1 MDFWNLA
8 NGIIFLLQTTIGILG
23 NFSLIFYYLILYY
36 RQCTL
41 KPTDLILMHIM
52 VANALIIL
60 SFGVPHTMAAFG
72 LKPFLNDLACRLLV
86 YTQVLGR
93 SVSISTTC
101 LLSVFQAMTISPRES
116 CWKDHKA
123 RSARYIGCSIS
134 ILWVISILTTFLSC
148 AHTFITVNSKNIT
161 RKRDLGYC
169 SSVEHNEISDPLYT
183 ALIVCPEIFLS
194 VLIVWCSMSMV
205 LFLYRHKQRVQHIR
219 STRGSSRTSP
229 DARATQNILG
239 LVSTFMVFYTVS
251 SILHGCI
258 SLLYNHN
265 WWLPTINRV
274 ICLCFPSFA
283 PFVLMN
289 PSSILS
295 RFIKSG

>member
-52 VANALIIL
+52 AANALIIL

-72 LKPFLNDLACRLLV
+72 MKPFLNDLACRLLV

-116 CWKDHKA
+116 CWKDHKV

-148 AHTFITVNSKNIT
+148 VHTFITMNSKNIT
-161 RKRDLGYC
+161 RKWDFGYC
-169 SSVEHNEISDPLYT
+169 SSVERNEVSDSLYA

-194 VLIVWCSMSMV
+194 VLTAWCSMSMV
-205 LFLYRHKQRVQHIR
+205 VILYRHKRRVQHIR
-219 STRGSSRTSP
+219 SSHGSSRTSP
-229 DARATQNILG
+229 DSRAMQNIL
-239 LVSTFMVFYTVS
+239 LQVSTFVAFYTLS
-251 SILHGCI
+251 SILQGCTA
-258 SLLYNHN
+258 LLYDHN
-265 WWLPTINRV
+265 RWLININRFTS
-274 ICLCFPSFA
+274 LCYPSFG
-283 PFVLMN
+283 PLVLLN
-289 PSSILS
+289 PCSILS
-295 RFIKSG
+295 RLIKSG